1 MIRIQQIG
9 ALKNALNKERAS
21 NKSIGFVP
29 TMGALHEGHL
39 ELIRK
44 AVSENDI
51 CICSIFVNPIQFNN
65 KEDLEKYPRDLQSD
79 CDKLQKAGCQMVF
92 IPEVSEMYPEPDLAQ
107 FDFGQLDKILEG
119 EFRPGHFNGV
129 AIVVKKLFEI
139 VRPDYAYFGEKDFQQ
154 LAIINRLV
162 EMEKIPVQIIP
173 CPTIRENDGLAMSS
187 RNMRLTKK
195 ERAIAPQIYRS
206 LISIKQS
213 FNGENAAEIIQ
224 KTIQN
229 LSKIEGLKVEYLTIV
244 NNKTLLPFDPQ
255 NTIKDDSVALIAAFL
270 GNVRLI
276 DNIKLD

>member
-1 MIRIQQIG
+1 MIRIQQIS
-9 ALKNALNKERAS
+9 ALEKALNKERAS

-39 ELIRK
+39 QLIRK

-51 CICSIFVNPIQFNN
+51 CVCSIFVNPIQFNN

-92 IPEVSEMYPEPDLAQ
+92 IPEVSEMYPKPDLTQ

-129 AIVVKKLFEI
+129 AIVVKRLFEI
-139 VRPDYAYFGEKDFQQ
+139 VQPNFAYFGEKDFQQ

-162 EMEKIPVQIIP
+162 EMENIPVQIIP
-173 CPTIRENDGLAMSS
+173 CPTIREKDGLAMSS
-187 RNMRLTKK
+187 RNMRLTMK
-195 ERAIAPQIYRS
+195 ERTIAPQIYQS
-206 LISIKQS
+206 LISLKHS
-213 FNGENAAEIIQ
+213 FNGENADELIQ

-229 LSKIEGLKVEYLTIV
+229 LNKIEGIKVEYLAIV
-244 NNKTLLPFDPQ
+244 NNKSLLPFDTQ
-255 NTIKDDSVALIAAFL
+255 NTIKKDSVALIAAFL

-276 DNIKLD
+276 DNIKLG